1 MRKTANEISMIKFID
16 RVYAARKLYVKA
28 CKVDMWKSMVK
39 NRYKNEPRFLN
50 GILK

>member
-1 MRKTANEISMIKFID
+1 MDKIENLRLELLEF
-16 RVYAARKLYVKA
+16 L
-28 CKVDMWKSMVK
+28 K